1 MNDRIYMDYAA
12 TTPVLP
18 EAAKA
23 MIPYL
28 TELYGNPSGAYGT
41 AREARK
47 GIEQARK
54 TIAQTIHAEPN
65 EIYFTSGGSESD
77 NIAIKG
83 TAFALKGKGKHLIT
97 SMIEHHAVIN
107 SCKWLEKQGFQ
118 ITYLPVDSY
127 GLVSPEELK
136 KAICPETILISI
148 MAANNEIGTIEPIC
162 EIGKIAKSAGVL
174 FHTDAVQAFGSIP
187 IYAEECQADLIS
199 ISAHKCYGPKGTGA
213 LYIRKGTQLDPVI
226 HGGHQERGIRAGT
239 ENTAGIVGMGKA
251 VEIASREMKEY
262 SERMIRLRDLL
273 ISLVLNEIPESRL
286 NGHPTER
293 LPNHA
298 HFSFRGTESEALLL
312 RLDLAGVAVS
322 GGSACT
328 SGSLEKSYV
337 LKAIGADEGSSY
349 GSVRM
354 TLGRNTTEEEIRTTA
369 SLTKEIVADLRSM
382 QT

>member
-1 MNDRIYMDYAA
+1 MKNRIYMDYAA

-18 EAAKA
+18 EVVKA
-23 MIPYL
+23 MTPYL
-28 TELYGNPSGAYGT
+28 TELFGNPSGAYGT

-54 TIAQTIHAEPN
+54 TIAQAIHAEPN

-83 TAFALKGKGKHLIT
+83 TAFALRSKGKHLIT
-97 SMIEHHAVIN
+97 SKVEHHAVIN
-107 SCKWLEKQGFQ
+107 SCKWLEKQGFR

-127 GLVSPEELK
+127 GRVSLEELK
-136 KAICPETILISI
+136 KAICPETVLISI
-148 MAANNEIGTIEPIC
+148 MAANNEIGTIEPIR
-162 EIGKIAKSAGVL
+162 EIGQIAKSAGVL

-187 IYAEECQADLIS
+187 IYVDECQADLVS

-213 LYIRKGTQLDPVI
+213 LYIRRGTQLDPVI
-226 HGGHQERGIRAGT
+226 HGGPQERGIRAGT

-251 VEIASREMKEY
+251 AEIAACEIKEY
-262 SERMIRLRDLL
+262 SGKMQRFRDLL
-273 ISLVLNEIPESRL
+273 ISLVLNGIPESRL

-298 HFSFRGTESEALLL
+298 HFSFQGTESEALLL

-328 SGSLEKSYV
+328 SGSLEESHV
-337 LKAIGADEGSSY
+337 LKAIGADEGSRY
-349 GSVRM
+349 GSIRM
-354 TLGRNTTEEEIRTTA
+354 TLGRNTTEEEIRTVV
-369 SLTKEIVADLRSM
+369 SLTKEIVTDLRNM
-382 QT
+382 QA